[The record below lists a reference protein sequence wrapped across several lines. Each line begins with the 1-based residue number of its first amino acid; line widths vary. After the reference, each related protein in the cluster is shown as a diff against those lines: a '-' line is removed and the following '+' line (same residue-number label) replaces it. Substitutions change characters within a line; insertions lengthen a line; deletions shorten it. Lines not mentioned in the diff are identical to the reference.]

1 MKKKRRG
8 KEQKNALKK
17 GNIFDGR
24 SSYLKAL
31 LAREYETCVV
41 DMKIERWSGDSRKM
55 LGLELFFSYNALL
68 AFTSLLLLSFAIP
81 WMVKAVLT
89 E

>member
-1 MKKKRRG
+1 MVDPLIEKLRLP
-8 KEQKNALKK
+8 E
-17 GNIFDGR
+17 NI
-24 SSYLKAL
+24 
-31 LAREYETCVV
+31 CVV
-41 DMKIERWSGDSRKM
+41 DMTIGRWSRDSRKR
-55 LGLELFFSYNALL
+55 LGLELFFSYNALV